1 MYTPLCVAHD
11 KINDVFIQLS
21 KYNMYVSRFE
31 SGTEIDLENRSGT
44 EKILSKCF
52 VVVAVVFYKCTP
64 ASLLYQ

>member
-31 SGTEIDLENRSGT
+31 SGTEIFGT
-44 EKILSKCF
+44 KILSKCF

-64 ASLLYQ
+64 ASLPYQ